1 MEGADAATCAEVGV
15 EGVDVELADQDVGAA
30 GGVGSAREEGKVED
44 ADDEVAGAML
54 EDGGAPWGGG
64 QDAAGLGV
72 VLILASPSS
81 IFRSNPFILF
91 ERAVMVADAGSA
103 VVEGGRAIALP
114 NSAALGSNLGK
125 KLVESEELAIWGEKI
140 WGIPKNK
147 ALITN
152 CYGPG

>member
-1 MEGADAATCAEVGV
+1 MVPILV
-15 EGVDVELADQDVGAA
+15 
-30 GGVGSAREEGKVED
+30 SA
-44 ADDEVAGAML
+44 
-54 EDGGAPWGGG
+54 
-64 QDAAGLGV
+64 
-72 VLILASPSS
+72 SS
-81 IFRSNPFILF
+81 IFRGNPSILF
-91 ERAVMVADAGSA
+91 ERAAMVADAGSV

-125 KLVESEELAIWGEKI
+125 KLVESEELAIWGKQI